1 MNFKI
6 DFITKN
12 ALYSLYFFVSLIEV
26 IAEFFN
32 NITAIMISKPLILP
46 ILAAIYIKKS
56 KKMNKVFVI
65 ALFFSWMANIF
76 YINTGFKYIAA
87 GSFLF
92 LIYRILIIY
101 IVFKK
106 IKLPSRLPMLVGCL
120 PFLFLYLYSV
130 SLIYDQLG
138 NSIYLFIFQ
147 GVFLIILGGFSLGS
161 FIMSSNNR
169 NTLLLISTMLFTFTQ
184 FLLLL
189 KSFYADIYIFQP
201 LAMIMFVFAQ
211 FLLYKFMISTEKD
224 RRKMKVKA
232 EKFRYLKS

>member
-6 DFITKN
+6 DLIKKN

-26 IAEFFN
+26 IAEFYN
-32 NITAIMISKPLILP
+32 NIPLIILSKPLILP
-46 ILAAIYIKKS
+46 ILVSIYVKKS
-56 KKMNKVFVI
+56 KRINKIFI
-65 ALFFSWMANIF
+65 AALFFSWLANIF
-76 YINTGFKYIAA
+76 YINSDFKNLAI

-92 LIYRILIIY
+92 LIYRMLIIY

-106 IKLPSRLPMLVGCL
+106 IKLPSTLPMIVGCF
-120 PFLFLYLYSV
+120 PFLFLYLYAAAMV
-130 SLIYDQLG
+130 YDQVG
-138 NSIYLFIFQ
+138 NFIYLFIFQ

-161 FIMSSNNR
+161 FIISPNNR

-189 KSFYADIYIFQP
+189 KSFYGEIKIFQP

-224 RRKMKVKA
+224 RLKLKVKA
-232 EKFRYLKS
+232 NKYRYIKS

>member
-6 DFITKN
+6 NLITKN

-32 NITAIMISKPLILP
+32 NITAIMIFKPLILP
-46 ILAAIYIKKS
+46 ILAAIYIRKS
-56 KKMNKVFVI
+56 KRVNKVFI
-65 ALFFSWMANIF
+65 LALFFSWMANIF
-76 YINTGFKYIAA
+76 YINKDFNYVAI

-101 IVFKK
+101 TVFKK
-106 IKLPSRLPMLVGCL
+106 IKLPSVLPMIVGCL
-120 PFLFLYLYSV
+120 PFLFIYLYSIN
-130 SLIYDQLG
+130 LTFDQLG

-147 GVFLIILGGFSLGS
+147 GIFLIILGGFSLGN
-161 FIMSSNNR
+161 FIMNPNNR
-169 NTLLLISTMLFTFTQ
+169 NTLLIISTMLFTFTQ
-184 FLLLL
+184 FLLLI
-189 KSFYADIYIFQP
+189 KRFYVNVDIFQP

-224 RRKMKVKA
+224 KRKMKVKTA
-232 EKFRYLKS
+232 KFRYIKS

>member
-6 DFITKN
+6 NFITKN

-32 NITAIMISKPLILP
+32 NTTAIMISKPLILP
-46 ILAAIYIKKS
+46 VLAVIYIKKS
-56 KKMNKVFVI
+56 NKFNKVFII
-65 ALFFSWMANIF
+65 ALFFSWLANIF
-76 YINTGFKYIAA
+76 YINTDFKNVAI

-101 IVFKK
+101 IVLNK
-106 IKLPSRLPMLVGCL
+106 IKLPSRLPMIVGCL
-120 PFLFLYLYSV
+120 PFLSLYLYSI
-130 SLIYDQLG
+130 SLTYDQVG
-138 NSIYLFIFQ
+138 DSIYLFIFQ

-161 FIMSSNNR
+161 FIMNSNNR

-184 FLLLL
+184 FLLLIKRL
-189 KSFYADIYIFQP
+189 YIDLDIFQP

-224 RRKMKVKA
+224 KQKMKVKA